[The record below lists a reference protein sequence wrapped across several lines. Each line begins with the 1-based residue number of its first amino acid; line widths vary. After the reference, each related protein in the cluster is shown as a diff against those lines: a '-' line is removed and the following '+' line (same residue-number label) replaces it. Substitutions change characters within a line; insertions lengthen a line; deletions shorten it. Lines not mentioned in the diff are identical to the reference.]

1 MNLELLSVIVQAVTA
16 AAIFL
21 AGWQL
26 LYHSRAMHRDLE
38 MAYVVRYWQ
47 LMDDRSPQFVL
58 TREPGLG
65 DDVVIMRYLQLCED
79 ELELRELGRVT
90 DDTWR
95 FWSSAMHD
103 QVSVPAYR
111 EVLDKAPDG
120 VFNLLRQLMKVGHH
134 YDPLRYG
141 RLKRRLRGL

>member
-1 MNLELLSVIVQAVTA
+1 MSLELISVIVQAITA
-16 AAIFL
+16 AAILL

-58 TREPGLG
+58 TRTPGPG
-65 DDVVIMRYLQLCED
+65 DDVVIMRYLHLCED

-95 FWSSAMHD
+95 FWSSAMFD

-111 EVLDKAPDG
+111 EMLEKAPDD
-120 VFNLLRQLMKVGHH
+120 VFFHLRQLIEVGPH
-134 YDPLRYG
+134 YDPLKYG
-141 RLKRRLRGL
+141 RVKRRLRGL